1 MPLVSYPDNFL
12 LSGCE
17 MQSGNETI
25 HIVFLN
31 MIPTLPTSPGKL
43 DTKGGEER
51 GVGVPGR
58 GRTRGRG
65 QRKSLAANPFLKP
78 TRTLA
83 PSKIQPQSSQN
94 NPFLAQI
101 AKHEVPVLS
110 SNTTNQARP
119 PPSYASVLS
128 GNRQGQQ
135 QARFPVPSF
144 ISHGPNSIP
153 VLVSDTQGDTHRN
166 PFLDQQT
173 SLSTVNSFPPPSLPP
188 PPPYQLPFTAALSS
202 EDLNTSSSNPFLT
215 MRTLSG
221 ASSSS
226 TASIPPSFQGGSTAD
241 FGLQRVIKEHSSTH
255 GPVLQAPLDTDGL
268 FSTGMGGA
276 VLALDPQSDPDGLS
290 LDILEDRAIV
300 SGAVPSSNK
309 ALHVKGIPEEL
320 NNQATLMKHFSQF
333 GEVVQLKCNSYKRY
347 ATVEFASR
355 VSHVCVYWQGY
366 CLFC

>member
-1 MPLVSYPDNFL
+1 
-12 LSGCE
+12 

-43 DTKGGEER
+43 DAKGGEER

-58 GRTRGRG
+58 LVRGRTRARG
-65 QRKSLAANPFLKP
+65 QRKSLAANPFLK
-78 TRTLA
+78 TTGTLA

-101 AKHEVPVLS
+101 AKNEAPVLS
-110 SNTTNQARP
+110 SNVANQARP
-119 PPSYASVLS
+119 LPSYASVVS

-144 ISHGPNSIP
+144 ISHGPNSVP

-166 PFLDQQT
+166 PFLDQHT
-173 SLSTVNSFPPPSLPP
+173 SLSTVDSFPPPSLPP

-202 EDLNTSSSNPFLT
+202 EDLNTSLSNPFLT
-215 MRTLSG
+215 TLSG
-221 ASSSS
+221 AASSTS

-241 FGLQRVIKEHSSTH
+241 FGLHNVIKEHSSTQR
-255 GPVLQAPLDTDGL
+255 PVLQAPLDTGGL
-268 FSTGMGGA
+268 FSTGMGGP
-276 VLALDPQSDPDGLS
+276 VLVLDPQSDPDGLS
-290 LDILEDRAIV
+290 LDVLEDPAIV
-300 SGAVPSSNK
+300 SGVVPSSNK
-309 ALHVKGIPEEL
+309 ALHVKGISEEL
-320 NNQATLMKHFSQF
+320 NNRVTLLKHFSQF
-333 GEVVQLKCNSYKRY
+333 GQVVQLKCSSYKRY

-355 VSHVCVYWQGY
+355 VSHVCVYIGRAGLPAILLNFEP
-366 CLFC
+366 CS